1 MVRVKVC
8 GITNESD
15 AFMAVEMGADAL
27 GFIFARSP
35 RTIRLEEARRII
47 RALLPFV
54 QTVGVFVNENPAR
67 IRKIMAFCGLD
78 LMQLHGDESPELCET
93 LMPRCLKAIRV
104 RSRSSLDQIRSYE
117 GKVRALLLD
126 TYSEGKR
133 GGTGNTFDWDLAAEA
148 KKTGIPII
156 LAGGLHP
163 DNIEE
168 AILTVKPFAVDI
180 NSGIEQSPG
189 KKNRFLMGKLMEKIG
204 KISKE
209 GAIHDS

>member
-35 RTIRLEEARRII
+35 RTIGPEEARRII
-47 RALLPFV
+47 CALPPFA
-54 QTVGVFVNENPAR
+54 QTVGVFVNENPGR
-67 IRKIMAFCGLD
+67 IREITAFCDLD
-78 LMQLHGDESPELCET
+78 LIQLHGDESPELCET

-104 RSRSSLDQIRSYE
+104 RSKSSLDQIRSFE
-117 GKVRALLLD
+117 GKVRAVVLD
-126 TYSEGKR
+126 SYSDEIR
-133 GGTGNTFDWDLAAEA
+133 GGTGNTFDWGLAAEA

-156 LAGGLHP
+156 LAGGLDP

-180 NSGIEQSPG
+180 NSGIEQSAG
-189 KKNRFLMGKLMEKIG
+189 KKNHFLMGELMERIG

-209 GAIHDS
+209 GTIHDS